1 MEWIESD
8 SGYDVCI
15 ESKRITVCNLTT
27 RIINLDQIIAEKHNK
42 VNILTWVQKTW
53 INTKLAL
60 NWPIIRWIVFM
71 VEKLKRMHCVITA
84 EWMHLQGLQYFSVV
98 LFLFYTE
105 QLVIW
110 NHVDLVNVVLY
121 MKIILFETNLD

>member
-42 VNILTWVQKTW
+42 VNILSSKLLQK
-53 INTKLAL
+53 
-60 NWPIIRWIVFM
+60 
-71 VEKLKRMHCVITA
+71 VELM
-84 EWMHLQGLQYFSVV
+84 QG
-98 LFLFYTE
+98 
-105 QLVIW
+105 
-110 NHVDLVNVVLY
+110 
-121 MKIILFETNLD
+121 

>member
-27 RIINLDQIIAEKHNK
+27 RIMNLDQIIAEKHNK
-42 VNILTWVQKTW
+42 VNILTWIITR
-53 INTKLAL
+53 LAF

-71 VEKLKRMHCVITA
+71 VEKIETDALRDYR
-84 EWMHLQGLQYFSVV
+84 WMHASAVSAVFFCGTVF
-98 LFLFYTE
+98 FYTE

-110 NHVDLVNVVLY
+110 NHVDLVNVVL
-121 MKIILFETNLD
+121 

>member
-42 VNILTWVQKTW
+42 VNILTWLTQ
-53 INTKLAL
+53 AL

-71 VEKLKRMHCVITA
+71 VEKLKRMHWIRVITA
-84 EWMHLQGLQYFSVV
+84 ECMHLQYFSVV